1 MLSPCR
7 DILHKQVHSF
17 IPKCQIM
24 KNIIRFIA
32 LLGTTLIVM
41 TSCSNTGIS
50 TADAV
55 LENIH
60 NRKSVRQYTSEQ
72 VSAEQVE
79 TLLKAAMAAPTAVNY
94 QPWRFVVVTER
105 DELDAMA
112 EILPYA
118 RMLRQAPVAIV
129 VCGET
134 TWMGGSENPYWQQDC
149 AAATQNLLLAV
160 EALGLGAVW
169 TGVYPNQDL
178 YPKLHDFLN
187 LPSNVQPFCCIP
199 IGHPAGN
206 EQPKDK
212 WKPENIHY
220 GKW

>member
-1 MLSPCR
+1 
-7 DILHKQVHSF
+7 
-17 IPKCQIM
+17 M

-32 LLGTTLIVM
+32 LGAITLFTM
-41 TSCSNTGIS
+41 SSCCNSGCN
-50 TADAV
+50 ADAV

-60 NRKSVRQYTSEQ
+60 SRKSVRQYTSEP
-72 VSAEQVE
+72 VSESDIQ
-79 TLLKAAMAAPTAVNY
+79 TILKAAMAAPSAVNF

-105 DELDAMA
+105 EQLDAMA

-118 RMLRQAPVAIV
+118 KMLRQAPAAIV

-134 TWMGGSENPYWQQDC
+134 LWMGGNENPYWQQDC

-178 YPKLHDFLN
+178 YPKLHNYLN
-187 LPSNVQPFCCIP
+187 LPSTVQPFCCIP
-199 IGHPAGN
+199 VGHPAGN

>member
-1 MLSPCR
+1 M
-7 DILHKQVHSF
+7 KSF
-17 IPKCQIM
+17 VK
-24 KNIIRFIA
+24 FIA
-32 LLGTTLIVM
+32 FAAFTLIAM
-41 TSCSNTGIS
+41 SSCCNSGSN
-50 TADAV
+50 ADAV

-60 NRKSVRQYTSEQ
+60 SRKSVRQFTSEPVTVAQ
-72 VSAEQVE
+72 TE
-79 TLLKAAMAAPTAVNY
+79 TLLRAAMAAPTAVNY

-105 DELDAMA
+105 AELDAIA
-112 EILPYA
+112 DILPYA
-118 RMLRQAPVAIV
+118 QMLRQAPLAIV

-134 TWMGGSENPYWQQDC
+134 TWMGGAENQYWQQDC
-149 AAATQNLLLAV
+149 AAATQNILLAV

-169 TGVYPNQDL
+169 TGVYPNKDL

-199 IGHPAGN
+199 IGYPAGN
-206 EQPKDK
+206 DQPKDK

>member
-1 MLSPCR
+1 
-7 DILHKQVHSF
+7 
-17 IPKCQIM
+17 M
-24 KNIIRFIA
+24 KNFIRTIA
-32 LLGTTLIVM
+32 LAVLTLFSM
-41 TSCSNTGIS
+41 SSCCNSGSRT
-50 TADAV
+50 DAV

-60 NRKSVRQYTSEQ
+60 SRKSVRQYTSEQ
-72 VSAEQVE
+72 VSEEAVE
-79 TLLKAAMAAPTAVNY
+79 KMLRAGMAAPTAVNF

-105 DELDAMA
+105 VRLDAMA
-112 EILPYA
+112 EVLPYA
-118 RMLRQAPVAIV
+118 KMLKQAPLAIV

-134 TWMGGSENPYWQQDC
+134 VWMGGNENPYWQQDC
-149 AAATQNLLLAV
+149 AAATQNILLAA

-178 YPKLHDFLN
+178 YPKLHDFLG
-187 LPSNVQPFCCIP
+187 LPSTVQPFCAIP

-220 GKW
+220 EKW

>member
-1 MLSPCR
+1 
-7 DILHKQVHSF
+7 
-17 IPKCQIM
+17 M
-24 KNIIRFIA
+24 KNFVKFIA
-32 LLGTTLIVM
+32 FAAFTLIAM
-41 TSCSNTGIS
+41 SSCCNSGSN
-50 TADAV
+50 ADAV

-60 NRKSVRQYTSEQ
+60 SRKSVRQFTSEPVTEAQ
-72 VSAEQVE
+72 TE
-79 TLLKAAMAAPTAVNY
+79 TLLRAAMAAPTAVNY

-105 DELDAMA
+105 EELNAIAD
-112 EILPYA
+112 ILPYA
-118 RMLRQAPVAIV
+118 QMLRQAPLAIV

-134 TWMGGSENPYWQQDC
+134 TWMGGAENQYWQQDC
-149 AAATQNLLLAV
+149 AAATQNILLAV

-169 TGVYPNQDL
+169 TGVYPNKDL

-199 IGHPAGN
+199 IGYPAGN
-206 EQPKDK
+206 DQPKDK